1 MLEDRP
7 TNLSKIS
14 IEKELLNELIASQP
28 FYDDIINKFA
38 NLKDRRICL
47 TYKQ

>member
-1 MLEDRP
+1 MLEDRLI
-7 TNLSKIS
+7 NLSKITM
-14 IEKELLNELIASQP
+14 EKELLNELIASQP
-28 FYDDIINKFA
+28 FCDDIINKFS

>member
-1 MLEDRP
+1 MLEDRL

-14 IEKELLNELIASQP
+14 TERELLNDLIALQP

-38 NLKDRRICL
+38 DLKDRRICF

>member
-1 MLEDRP
+1 MLEDRL

-14 IEKELLNELIASQP
+14 IEKEPLNELIASQP
-28 FYDDIINKFA
+28 LIIDTFA